1 MEIDGASAIVT
12 GGASGLG
19 AATARALAERG
30 AHVIVLDRQVELG
43 QTVAGQIDGLFAEAD
58 VTDEEQVNAAVTL
71 AASRGPLRILVNCA
85 GLGRPARTVDRK
97 GKPFDLAKFK
107 FVQEINLVGHFNCIR
122 LAAAA
127 MSELEPLE
135 DGARGSILN
144 TASVAAF
151 DGQIGQVAYSS
162 SKAAIVGMTLPI
174 ARDLAIYGIRINTIA
189 PGLFDTP
196 IYGEGTKADEF
207 KAKLGES
214 VVFPRRLGY
223 AKEFAS
229 MAIEVL
235 TNNYMNGETL
245 RLDGAIRMPPE

>member
-1 MEIDGASAIVT
+1 MEIVGASAIVT

-43 QTVAGQIDGLFAEAD
+43 EAVADQIGGLFVMAD
-58 VTDEEQVNAAVTL
+58 VADEEQVGAAVTE
-71 AASRGPLRILVNCA
+71 AASRGPLRVLVNCA

-97 GKPFDLAKFK
+97 GSPFHLAKFE
-107 FVQEINLVGHFNCIR
+107 FVQKVNLVGHFNCIR

-127 MSELEPLE
+127 MSELEELE

-151 DGQIGQVAYSS
+151 DGQIGQVAYSA

-174 ARDLAIYGIRINTIA
+174 ARDLAIYGIRVNTIA

-196 IYGEGTKADEF
+196 IYGEGVKAEEF

-214 VVFPRRLGY
+214 VVFPKRLGY
-223 AKEFAS
+223 AEEFAS
-229 MAIEVL
+229 MALEVL
-235 TNNYMNGETL
+235 TNDYMNGETL

>member
-1 MEIDGASAIVT
+1 MEITGASAIVT

-19 AATARALAERG
+19 AATAHALAQRG
-30 AHVIVLDRQVELG
+30 AHVIVLDRQVEHG
-43 QTVAGQIDGLFAEAD
+43 EAVANQIGGLFVEAD
-58 VTDEEQVNAAVTL
+58 VTDEEQVSAAVTL
-71 AASRGPLRILVNCA
+71 AVSRGPLRILVNCA
-85 GLGRPARTVDRK
+85 GLGRSARTVDRK
-97 GKPFDLAKFK
+97 GSPFDLARFE
-107 FVQEINLVGHFNCIR
+107 FVQRINLIGHFNCIR

-127 MSELEPLE
+127 MSEMEELE

-151 DGQIGQVAYSS
+151 DGQIGQVAYSA
-162 SKAAIVGMTLPI
+162 SKAAIVGMTLPV

-196 IYGEGTKADEF
+196 IYGEGTKAEEF

-214 VVFPRRLGY
+214 VVFPKRLGY
-223 AKEFAS
+223 AGEFAS
-229 MAIEVL
+229 MALEVL
-235 TNNYMNGETL
+235 TNDYMNGETL